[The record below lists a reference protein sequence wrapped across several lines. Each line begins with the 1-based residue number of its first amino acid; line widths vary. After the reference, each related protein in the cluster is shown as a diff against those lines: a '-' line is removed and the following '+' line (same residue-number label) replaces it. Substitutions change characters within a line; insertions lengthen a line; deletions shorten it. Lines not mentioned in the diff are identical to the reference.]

1 MRIIFLSKKKEEKH
15 MRTIE
20 KFTHM
25 AIENYDFELGE
36 DGMELMADFFG
47 LKGLLYGKAM
57 CEKRLEELQD
67 KLMEIRQ
74 KGAKHEHDMDSN
86 NNIGTW

>member
-25 AIENYDFELGE
+25 ALVNGDFELGE
-36 DGMELMADFFG
+36 DGVELMGDIFG
-47 LKGLLYGKAM
+47 IKGLLFGKAM
-57 CEKRLEELQD
+57 CEKRLEELED
-67 KLMEIRQ
+67 KLKEIQ
-74 KGAKHEHDMDSN
+74 AEGSGE
-86 NNIGTW
+86 

>member
-20 KFTHM
+20 KLVHM
-25 AIENYDFELGE
+25 ACVNCDYELGE
-36 DGMELMADFFG
+36 DGTELMGDVFG

-57 CEKRLEELQD
+57 CEKRLEKLQD
-67 KLMEIRQ
+67 ELKEISRR
-74 KGAKHEHDMDSN
+74 ER
-86 NNIGTW
+86 

>member
-25 AIENYDFELGE
+25 ALANNDFELGE
-36 DGMELMADFFG
+36 DGVDLMDDIFG
-47 LKGLLYGKAM
+47 LKGLLFGKAV
-57 CEKRLEELQD
+57 CEKRLEELRD
-67 KLMEIRQ
+67 ELLKEIRQ
-74 KGAKHEHDMDSN
+74 KGAIQDEL
-86 NNIGTW
+86 

>member
-20 KFTHM
+20 KFVHM
-25 AIENYDFELGE
+25 AIVNGDFELSE
-36 DGMELMADFFG
+36 DGVDLMADIFG
-47 LKGLLYGKAM
+47 LKGLFFGKAM

-67 KLMEIRQ
+67 ELLY
-74 KGAKHEHDMDSN
+74 D
-86 NNIGTW
+86 

>member
-25 AIENYDFELGE
+25 ALLNGDFELG
-36 DGMELMADFFG
+36 DSGVELMGDIFG
-47 LKGLLYGKAM
+47 LKGLLFGKAA
-57 CEKRLEELQD
+57 CEKRLEERRDEL
-67 KLMEIRQ
+67 LRRIRDER
-74 KGAKHEHDMDSN
+74 KTES
-86 NNIGTW
+86 

>member
-25 AIENYDFELGE
+25 AIENYDFELSE
-36 DGMELMADFFG
+36 DGVDLMADIFG
-47 LKGLLYGKAM
+47 LMGLLFGKSM

-67 KLMEIRQ
+67 ELKRIQAE
-74 KGAKHEHDMDSN
+74 GSDS
-86 NNIGTW
+86 

>member
-25 AIENYDFELGE
+25 ALENYDFELCE
-36 DGMELMADFFG
+36 DGTELMGDIFG
-47 LKGLLYGKAM
+47 LKGLFFGKAM
-57 CEKRLEELQD
+57 CEKRLEE
-67 KLMEIRQ
+67 IREKII
-74 KGAKHEHDMDSN
+74 KGEGSEV
-86 NNIGTW
+86 GTSKSLPEGSKE